1 MKEILERS
9 SRSSS
14 VRYKVWQLEFK
25 RFAASDAH
33 RFQKAISSFLP
44 WSVHQSR
51 GTRKKDQLNLNIMQ
65 IAIRREVLGA
75 WEHQCCRRASAY
87 CFMHIL
93 YIYTILYYYRIVTP
107 LQPEDLVCASGNI
120 QSAPYDKW
128 PSERMERWI
137 FIVPVSSTS
146 WREK

>member
-1 MKEILERS
+1 MNHFCPPLWEILERS
-9 SRSSS
+9 SRSRSSS

-120 QSAPYDKW
+120 QSAPYDTVNG
-128 PSERMERWI
+128 RQ
-137 FIVPVSSTS
+137 
-146 WREK
+146 REWSDGSL